1 MIWKNK
7 EEDKRVSGVNLT
19 IDDKKVTV
27 EKGTTILKAAKKLG
41 IEIPHLCY
49 RDDLAPFSGCR
60 ICVVEVEKAKNL
72 IASCSYPVAEGMVVY
87 TDTPRVKK
95 ARRMVI
101 ELLLSDH
108 PYDCMTC
115 EKSGDCKLE
124 KYAYQMGVTT
134 SRFKGEKHAYP
145 ADLSNPFFE
154 RDYNKCIL
162 CGRCVTVDN
171 QVQHAEAIDFIGRGF
186 DMKPGA
192 AFDRHLQDDISTCV
206 FCGQCV
212 GVCPTGALMDKS
224 RRFQGRE
231 WELEKVRTI
240 CSFCGVGCNIEL
252 NVKDGK
258 IVNVTSWKDSP
269 VNQGSLCVK
278 GRYGFDYINHADRLV
293 TPLLRKRAK
302 REPTE
307 DFEKTNWDAVL
318 TLIAK
323 KLKEIKDKY
332 GAESIGF
339 LSSAKCTNEENYLLQ
354 KFARAVVGTNNV
366 DHCARL

>member
-1 MIWKNK
+1 VAEI
-7 EEDKRVSGVNLT
+7 SLT
-19 IDDKKVTV
+19 IDGKKVAV
-27 EKGTTILKAAKKLG
+27 ECGTSVMQAAKKLG

-49 RDDLAPFSGCR
+49 YEGLSPFSGCR
-60 ICVVEVEKAKNL
+60 LCVVEVERIKNL
-72 IASCSYPVAEGMVVY
+72 VASCSYPVAEGMVVH
-87 TDTPRVKK
+87 TDTPRVQQ
-95 ARRMVI
+95 ARKLVM

-124 KYAYQMGVTT
+124 KYAYQMGVTS
-134 SRFKGEKHAYP
+134 SRFKGEKHHYHI
-145 ADLSNPFFE
+145 DLSNPFFE

-171 QVQHAEAIDFIGRGF
+171 EVQHADAIDFIGRGF
-186 DMKPGA
+186 NMKPGA
-192 AFDRHLQDDISTCV
+192 AFDRQLQDETSTCV

-212 GVCPTGALMDKS
+212 GVCPTGALIDRS
-224 RRFQGRE
+224 RRFKGRE
-231 WELEKVRTI
+231 WELKKVRTV

-258 IVNVTSWKDSP
+258 IINITSWKDSP
-269 VNQGSLCVK
+269 VNRGNLCVK
-278 GRYGFDYINHADRLV
+278 GRYGHDFVHHPDRLISPMV
-293 TPLLRKRAK
+293 RKGPK
-302 REPTE
+302 GEPTQ
-307 DFEKTNWDAVL
+307 DFEKISWDSAL
-318 TLIAK
+318 TFVAE
-323 KLKEIKDKY
+323 KLKQIKETY
-332 GAESIGF
+332 GSESIGF

>member
-1 MIWKNK
+1 M
-7 EEDKRVSGVNLT
+7 RVSDVKVT
-19 IDDKKVTV
+19 IDGKKVTV
-27 EKGTTILKAAKKLG
+27 EKGTTVLKAAKKLG

-60 ICVVEVEKAKNL
+60 ICVVEVEKVKNL
-72 IASCSYPVAEGMVVY
+72 VASCSYPVAEGMVVY
-87 TDTPRVKK
+87 TDTPRVQK
-95 ARRMVI
+95 ARRLVM

-134 SRFKGEKHAYP
+134 SRFKGEKHTYP

-192 AFDRHLQDDISTCV
+192 AFDRPLQDDISTCV

-231 WELEKVRTI
+231 WELKKVRTI

-258 IVNVTSWKDSP
+258 VVNVSSWKDSP
-269 VNQGSLCVK
+269 VNKGSLCVK
-278 GRYGFDYINHADRLV
+278 GRYGFDYIHHADRLAA
-293 TPLLRKRAK
+293 PLLRKGAK
-302 REPTE
+302 GDPTG
-307 DFEKTNWDAVL
+307 DFEKTSWDDAL